1 MSAPVS
7 ARERLIK
14 AAFELF
20 DERGFA
26 ETSVDDIA
34 ERARVGRTTLFRH
47 FGSKE
52 GLVFPDH
59 DELLARAQ
67 ERLSVARPET
77 MPTAVIEVATSVFD
91 HYLAEA
97 ELAQARY
104 RLTRSVP
111 ALRDYETATVS
122 RYVRLFARHLRT
134 SSPPDPK
141 GQLRAE
147 LFAHAVVAAH
157 NFVLRRWLRDETQ
170 HPQQELAEALAA
182 TLPVV
187 RGTEAS
193 SSAVVILSTSQPIS
207 TVLPHLR
214 DAVESLEAAG
224 ATVTSQR
231 ESPTAG

>member
-1 MSAPVS
+1 LVADVAS
-7 ARERLIK
+7 ARERLVK

-34 ERARVGRTTLFRH
+34 ERARVGRTTLFRQ

-59 DELLARAQ
+59 DEMLERAQ
-67 ERLSVARPET
+67 ERLSVASPET

-97 ELAQARY
+97 DLAQARY
-104 RLTRSVP
+104 RLTRSVS

-122 RYVRLFARHLRT
+122 RYVRLFARHLRA
-134 SSPPDPK
+134 SAAEDPK
-141 GQLRAE
+141 DQLRAE

-157 NFVLRRWLRDETQ
+157 NFVLRRWLRNETER
-170 HPQQELAEALAA
+170 PRQELNEALTS

-187 RGTEAS
+187 RGDDS
-193 SSAVVILSTSQPIS
+193 STSAVVILSTSRPIS
-207 TVLPHLR
+207 TVLPQLR
-214 DAVESLEAAG
+214 DAVAGLEAG
-224 ATVTSQR
+224 PEPPHR
-231 ESPTAG
+231 ESRTAR